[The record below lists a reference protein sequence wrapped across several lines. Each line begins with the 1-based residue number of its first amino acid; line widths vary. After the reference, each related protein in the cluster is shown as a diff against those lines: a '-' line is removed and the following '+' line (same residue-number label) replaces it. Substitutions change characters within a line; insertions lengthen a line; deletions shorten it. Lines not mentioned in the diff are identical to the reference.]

1 MMNTTEFPL
10 SIMLPTTT
18 TSTVSQSE
26 KRKISYQRPL
36 LLRSNNFDDD
46 AADALF
52 LSTSSSFSRDDDDDD
67 AGETGSHASR
77 DVPDIVDDEH
87 DCDNYSFTSTPKRQ
101 KMIDGIFRPLSS
113 SLLSLSLLSPPP
125 LLPKTATFYNDIT
138 ELSNDE
144 LSFLALPDCPTSSSS
159 SLSSSL
165 SVTSS
170 PRISLAPRCLEFLP
184 TSSLSSTS
192 PATTTTATS
201 ELEIMKGKRLD
212 DDDETYHCSFQSSA
226 DSSDEEYKEEDPTMD
241 FMKENQDYDTVYNK
255 SSSDNVSI
263 PTRTARQEF
272 LFRMNTHHDRYSFL
286 NRRFVLRTNNNKNN
300 RLE

>member
-1 MMNTTEFPL
+1 MMNTTEFPF
-10 SIMLPTTT
+10 STTMLPTTT
-18 TSTVSQSE
+18 SIVSQSE
-26 KRKISYQRPL
+26 KRKISYKRPL

-46 AADALF
+46 ADDDDDDVLF
-52 LSTSSSFSRDDDDDD
+52 LSTSSLFSRDDDDDD
-67 AGETGSHASR
+67 ETGSYTSR

-113 SLLSLSLLSPPP
+113 SLSSSPLLSPPP
-125 LLPKTATFYNDIT
+125 LLPKSATFYNDIT

-165 SVTSS
+165 SVSSS

-192 PATTTTATS
+192 PATTTTATILLHS
-201 ELEIMKGKRLD
+201 LRDVYEYS
-212 DDDETYHCSFQSSA
+212 TYF
-226 DSSDEEYKEEDPTMD
+226 
-241 FMKENQDYDTVYNK
+241 
-255 SSSDNVSI
+255 
-263 PTRTARQEF
+263 
-272 LFRMNTHHDRYSFL
+272 
-286 NRRFVLRTNNNKNN
+286 
-300 RLE
+300 

>member
-1 MMNTTEFPL
+1 MMNTTEF
-10 SIMLPTTT
+10 SFCTTMLPTTT
-18 TSTVSQSE
+18 SIVNQSE
-26 KRKISYQRPL
+26 KRKISYKRPL

-46 AADALF
+46 ADDDVLF
-52 LSTSSSFSRDDDDDD
+52 LSTSSLFSRDDDDDVD
-67 AGETGSHASR
+67 TGSTISR
-77 DVPDIVDDEH
+77 DDVAQVPALVDD
-87 DCDNYSFTSTPKRQ
+87 DDSFTSTPKRQ

-113 SLLSLSLLSPPP
+113 SLSSSSLLSPPP
-125 LLPKTATFYNDIT
+125 LLPKSATFYNDIT

-241 FMKENQDYDTVYNK
+241 LMKENQDYDTVYNK

-263 PTRTARQEF
+263 PTRTSRQEF
-272 LFRMNTHHDRYSFL
+272 LFRMNNHHDRYSFL

-300 RLE
+300 RIE

>member
-10 SIMLPTTT
+10 SIVLPTTT

-26 KRKISYQRPL
+26 KCKISYQRPL
-36 LLRSNNFDDD
+36 LLRSNNFDNT

-67 AGETGSHASR
+67 ETGIYTSR

-113 SLLSLSLLSPPP
+113 SLSSSPLLSPPP
-125 LLPKTATFYNDIT
+125 LLPKSATFYNDIT

-144 LSFLALPDCPTSSSS
+144 LSLLALPDCPTSSSS

-165 SVTSS
+165 SVSSS

-192 PATTTTATS
+192 PANTTATS

-241 FMKENQDYDTVYNK
+241 FMKENQDYDTVYNNK

-263 PTRTARQEF
+263 PTRTSRQEF
-272 LFRMNTHHDRYSFL
+272 LFRMNNHHDRYAFI

-300 RLE
+300 RIY

>member
-26 KRKISYQRPL
+26 KRKISYKRPL

-113 SLLSLSLLSPPP
+113 SLSSSSLLSPPP
-125 LLPKTATFYNDIT
+125 LLPKSATFYNDIT

-241 FMKENQDYDTVYNK
+241 LMKENQDYDTVYNK

-263 PTRTARQEF
+263 PTRTSRQEF
-272 LFRMNTHHDRYSFL
+272 LFRMNNHHDRYSFL

-300 RLE
+300 RIE

>member
-113 SLLSLSLLSPPP
+113 SLSSSPLLSPPP
-125 LLPKTATFYNDIT
+125 LLPKSATFYNDIT

>member
-1 MMNTTEFPL
+1 MMNTTEFPF
-10 SIMLPTTT
+10 STTMLPTTT
-18 TSTVSQSE
+18 SIVSQSE
-26 KRKISYQRPL
+26 KRKISYKRPL
-36 LLRSNNFDDD
+36 LLRSNNFDDT

-67 AGETGSHASR
+67 ETGSYTSR
-77 DVPDIVDDEH
+77 DVPDIVNDEH

-113 SLLSLSLLSPPP
+113 SLSSSPLLSPPP
-125 LLPKTATFYNDIT
+125 LLPKSATFYNDIT

-144 LSFLALPDCPTSSSS
+144 LSLLALPDCPTSSSS

-165 SVTSS
+165 SVSSS

-212 DDDETYHCSFQSSA
+212 DDDETYHCSFPSYA

-241 FMKENQDYDTVYNK
+241 FMKENQDYDTVYNNK
-255 SSSDNVSI
+255 STRSDNVSI
-263 PTRTARQEF
+263 PTRTSRQEF

>member
-1 MMNTTEFPL
+1 MMNTTEFSL
-10 SIMLPTTT
+10 STMLPTTA
-18 TSTVSQSE
+18 STVSQSE
-26 KRKISYQRPL
+26 KRKKSYQRPL
-36 LLRSNNFDDD
+36 LLRSNKFDD
-46 AADALF
+46 ADDTDLLF
-52 LSTSSSFSRDDDDDD
+52 LSTSSSFLRDDDDDV
-67 AGETGSHASR
+67 ETGSYISR

-113 SLLSLSLLSPPP
+113 SLSSSSLLSPPP
-125 LLPKTATFYNDIT
+125 LLPKSATFYNDIT

-241 FMKENQDYDTVYNK
+241 LMKENQDYDTVYNK

-263 PTRTARQEF
+263 PTRTSRQEF
-272 LFRMNTHHDRYSFL
+272 LFRMNNHHDRYSFL

-300 RLE
+300 RIE